1 MYYGHYILYILI
13 TLFFVT
19 SLTTNKKDCIA
30 ITLLIMVM
38 STVSHLCYL
47 ETLSIQHVFKQDDSS
62 TYILLLLI

>member
-19 SLTTNKKDCIA
+19 SLITNKKDCIA

-47 ETLSIQHVFKQDDSS
+47 ETLSIQRVFKQDDSS
-62 TYILLLLI
+62 TYLLLLLI